1 MDTFAGSLPL
11 IKLFAVFAAMLAGI
25 RYRLGLWPSVLGG
38 SLLLGLAFGMPLP
51 VWLTTAGVALTTV
64 KTLLLAVVVILILV
78 LSDILEL
85 SGQNRRLMDALSG
98 YLTSPRLRL
107 AFFPSLIGLLPMPGG
122 AVFSAP
128 MLGSVAEGM
137 NIRPEDK
144 VMLNYWFRHMWEL
157 IWPLYPGII
166 LASSLS
172 GVPLITLIAYTLPGM
187 IFFTVLGWWFLLRP
201 SRLPLPIEAVSE
213 RKPRNARKALLH
225 GLPLLVAIVG
235 SLGLEGLLSAVRPD
249 VPYEWGIIAGL
260 ATAIAW
266 TMLQN
271 GLKLGFLAKVLL
283 QRKLLGMLLAIAS
296 IFVFKDVMAGSGVVE
311 TLSASAGGAMAMFAA
326 SVLLP
331 YLVGLVSGI
340 TMAFVGATFPLMLG
354 LLQQAGAMDS
364 LIPYMVLS
372 LFSGFLGVM
381 SSPLHI
387 CYVLSCQYFE
397 VGLGR
402 PWRKLLAPC
411 ALLMAF
417 AVAYFSVLA

>member
-1 MDTFAGSLPL
+1 MDSIAGFIPL
-11 IKLFAVFAAMLAGI
+11 IKLFAVFAAMLACI
-25 RYRLGLWPSVLGG
+25 RFRLGLWLSILSG
-38 SLLLGLAFGMPLP
+38 SLLLGLAFGMPLTA
-51 VWLTTAGVALTTV
+51 WLATAGMALTTV
-64 KTLLLAVVVILILV
+64 KTLLLGLIVILILV

-85 SGQNRRLMDALSG
+85 SGQNRKLMDALSG
-98 YLTSPRLRL
+98 YLTSPRFRL

-157 IWPLYPGII
+157 VWPLYPGII
-166 LASSLS
+166 LASSLA
-172 GVPLITLIAYTLPGM
+172 GVPLATLIAYTLPGM
-187 IFFTVLGWWFLLRP
+187 IFFTLLGWWFLLRP
-201 SRLPLPIEAVSE
+201 SRLPLPIEAVGE
-213 RKPRNARKALLH
+213 RKTRNARKALLH
-225 GLPLLVAIVG
+225 GLPLIVAIAG
-235 SLGLEGLLSAVRPD
+235 SLGLEGLLSAARPD
-249 VPYEWGIIAGL
+249 IPYEWGIIAGL
-260 ATAIAW
+260 VAAIAW

-271 GLKLGFLAKVLL
+271 RLKPGFLAKVLM

-296 IFVFKDVMAGSGVVE
+296 IFVFKDVMARSGVVE
-311 TLSASAGGAMAMFAA
+311 ALSASAGGGMAMFAA
-326 SVLLP
+326 SALLP

-340 TMAFVGATFPLMLG
+340 TLAFVGATFPLMLG
-354 LLQQAGAMDS
+354 LLQQTGAMDS

-397 VGLGR
+397 VGLGK

-411 ALLMAF
+411 ALLLAF
-417 AVAYFSVLA
+417 AVAYFGVLA